1 MTAPDDLELFRI
13 QFEDTLDGNGR
24 AIAPYGIA
32 IVCTAERDELWI
44 AREVPDALVA
54 ELTAAFEG
62 AARSRVE
69 PEPPALERCRP
80 ILERDGRAVERSGG
94 PSYVFPD
101 AVSFACDVRVER
113 SDASTAESLREAN
126 PSNWHPVEWNE
137 LLDGKLGPWAIATEG
152 ELVVS
157 VCHTARVITP
167 RGAECGVWT
176 RPGYR
181 GRGYAAAATSA
192 WAAAMRP
199 YGRHLFY
206 CTGVA
211 NRSSQRVTERLGLRR
226 IGWIWRLQVPRVD
239 DDNLHPLSSLRNARS
254 PA

>member
-1 MTAPDDLELFRI
+1 MTDLELFRI

-24 AIAPYGIA
+24 AIGTYGAYGIA

-44 AREVPDALVA
+44 SAEVPDAVAA
-54 ELTAAFEG
+54 ELTEVFEG
-62 AARSRVE
+62 AARSTGSA
-69 PEPPALERCRP
+69 EPPALERCRP
-80 ILERDGRAVERSGG
+80 ILERDGRAMERSGG

-101 AVSFACDVRVER
+101 GTSFASAVHVER
-113 SDASTAESLREAN
+113 SDTSPRQTLRDAN
-126 PSNWHPVEWNE
+126 PGNWHPVEWNE
-137 LLDGKLGPWAIATEG
+137 LLDGTLGPWAIATEG

-157 VCHTARVITP
+157 ICHTARPITP

-176 RPGYR
+176 HPEHR
-181 GRGYAAAATSA
+181 GRGHAAAVTAA

-199 YGRHLFY
+199 HGRHLFY

-226 IGWIWRLQVPRVD
+226 IGWIWRLQSPRVD
-239 DDNLHPLSSLRNARS
+239 DDNLHPLSSLRR